1 MAFVSLSPNKNISTS
16 KSASVSAPTSCLFL
30 SPPLNETLKVFMQV
44 FFVVTFLSLFFF
56 LYVVKIEK
64 EIFKDQI
71 NIIVDTL
78 FDELQ
83 NDMNIIL
90 PSRIQSILKQEM
102 LEYMN
107 GITIESNSYDDIR
120 EQNDSVI
127 TTTKNL
133 VFVFATIFG
142 ACLFSIYM
150 LRFCVDMSHHLFE
163 NLLAL
168 AAIAITEFFF
178 LNMVSKK
185 YIAANPNHIKLYFAQ
200 RVKYYARLKII
211 YKYNPHKSN

>member
-1 MAFVSLSPNKNISTS
+1 MALVHLSPNKNIS
-16 KSASVSAPTSCLFL
+16 ASSSTSCLFL

-44 FFVVTFLSLFFF
+44 FLVVAFLSLFFF
-56 LYVVKIEK
+56 LYVVKVEK
-64 EIFKDQI
+64 DIFKDQV
-71 NIIVDTL
+71 NIIIDTL

-90 PSRIQSILKQEM
+90 PSKLQTILKKEM
-102 LEYMN
+102 LKYMN
-107 GITIESNSYDDIR
+107 NVTIKSESYDNIR
-120 EQNDSVI
+120 QQNEDVI

-133 VFVFATIFG
+133 VFVFAIIFG
-142 ACLFSIYM
+142 ACLFSVYL

-168 AAIAITEFFF
+168 ASIAITEYLF
-178 LNMVSKK
+178 LNMVSKR

-200 RVKYYARLKII
+200 RVKYYAQQKL
-211 YKYNPHKSN
+211 YSSNLF

>member
-1 MAFVSLSPNKNISTS
+1 MALVSLSPNKNISA
-16 KSASVSAPTSCLFL
+16 SASASASCLFI
-30 SPPLNETLKVFMQV
+30 SPPLNETLKVFMQI

-64 EIFKDQI
+64 DIFKDQI

-90 PSRIQSILKQEM
+90 PSSFQTILKQEI
-102 LEYMN
+102 LDYMN
-107 GITIESNSYDDIR
+107 SVTINSESYDDIR
-120 EQNDSVI
+120 QQNDDVI

-133 VFVFATIFG
+133 VFVFATILG

-163 NLLAL
+163 NILAL
-168 AAIAITEFFF
+168 AAIAMTEVLF
-178 LNMVSKK
+178 LNLVSKK

-200 RVKYYARLKII
+200 RVKYYAQQKL
-211 YKYNPHKSN
+211 NS